1 MGGSVRD
8 RRGFTMIELVVA
20 LFVLALAAAVVTP
33 PIGRGLETLRVRAEV
48 AGVAS
53 FLRAARERAIT
64 RRDSLEVAVEAE
76 GHALVLRTRDGGVS
90 GATGVRAV
98 RRLPSTV
105 RVAADPPS
113 APGPVFLAHGASTGG
128 AFRLETPGAIYT
140 VTVEPFTGRVTA
152 RRIES

>member
-1 MGGSVRD
+1 MTNS
-8 RRGFTMIELVVA
+8 RGFTLTELVVA

-33 PIGRGLETLRVRAEV
+33 PIGRGFETLRARAEV

-64 RRDSLEVAVEAE
+64 RRDALEVAVDAG
-76 GHALVLRTRDGGVS
+76 GHALVLRVRDGGAS
-90 GATGVRAV
+90 GDAGVRAV
-98 RRLPSTV
+98 RRLASTV

-113 APGPVFLAHGASTGG
+113 ASAPAFLAHGASTGG
-128 AFRLETPGAIYT
+128 AFRLETAGAVYT
-140 VTVEPFTGRVTA
+140 ITVEPLTGRVTA

>member
-1 MGGSVRD
+1 MTD
-8 RRGFTMIELVVA
+8 RRGFTLIELVVA

-33 PIGRGLETLRVRAEV
+33 PVGRGIETLRVRSEV

-64 RRDSLEVAVEAE
+64 RRDALEVAVEAD
-76 GHALVLRTRDGGVS
+76 GHALVLRARDGGAS
-90 GATGVRAV
+90 GAAGVRAI

-105 RVAADPPS
+105 RVAADPPT
-113 APGPVFLAHGASTGG
+113 APPPGFLAHGASTGG
-128 AFRLETPGAIYT
+128 AFRLEAPGAVYN

-152 RRIES
+152 RRIDS